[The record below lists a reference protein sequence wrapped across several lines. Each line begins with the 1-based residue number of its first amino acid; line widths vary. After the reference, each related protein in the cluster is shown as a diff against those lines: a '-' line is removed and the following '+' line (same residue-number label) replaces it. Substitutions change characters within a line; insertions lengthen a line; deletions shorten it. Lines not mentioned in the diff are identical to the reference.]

1 MWRTWKDTGITPTV
15 RLQDNRQHRG
25 RRVHGVMGATGC
37 KQDGS
42 LHLFYTLCNVR
53 LQGAGGD
60 HASNYVEH
68 DEPAPITCK
77 RCLALLAREE
87 QTRLKFQ
94 ARERAHRAAAA
105 AAADLVAHCEALD
118 IEAQCTA
125 YTTPEDRQAY
135 REAVATHIANLRRL
149 VADRRHQPS

>member
-60 HASNYVEH
+60 QQSNYVEH

-87 QTRLKFQ
+87 S
-94 ARERAHRAAAA
+94 ARSIFRAEARARHASALAAT
-105 AAADLVAHCEALD
+105 DLVAHCEALD
-118 IEAQCTA
+118 IEALCA
-125 YTTPEDRQAY
+125 GFAAPEDREAY
-135 REAVATHIANLRRL
+135 REAIATHIDNLRRFD
-149 VADRRHQPS
+149 VGAQR